1 MLDARPGLGWRTG
14 ATRHAMKEQIDLL
27 QSFEPA
33 DRVRAGQELVAA
45 DLGRSADPLLDH
57 VANEFDDRVLTAIA
71 RAVVAT
77 PAERKESRRVQE
89 LRAWAESELERLALE
104 EAFLGR
110 EPEPVEFTVEAPV
123 GADPVPAPRPEL
135 APRPRPVVA
144 PVVAEPAPAAPP
156 VPAPAAPPVPA
167 PAVPPVPTPAAP
179 PEPARYI
186 SWRPP
191 GDHDAETKHEI
202 TSEAANPA
210 LVWTVS

>member
-14 ATRHAMKEQIDLL
+14 ASRHAMKEQIDLL

-33 DRVRAGQELVAA
+33 DRVRAGQGLVAA

-123 GADPVPAPRPEL
+123 GADPVPA
-135 APRPRPVVA
+135 APPV
-144 PVVAEPAPAAPP
+144 PGPAAPPVPVPAAAP
-156 VPAPAAPPVPA
+156 VPAPAAPP
-167 PAVPPVPTPAAP
+167 
-179 PEPARYI
+179 ESARYI
-186 SWRPP
+186 SWHPP

-202 TSEAANPA
+202 SSETANPA
-210 LVWTVS
+210 PVWTAS